1 MQLVDYLRIGSVEV
15 LDGKS
20 RGRIILSIAYLLRGP
35 APSVKVIPSAWKR
48 VWFETVSSF
57 HHLCSAFFFCVRR
70 RDLTLLLKKK
80 DFIDLVRTLRVAS
93 QV

>member
-57 HHLCSAFFFCVRR
+57 HHLCSAFFFLRPSSGS
-70 RDLTLLLKKK
+70 DIIIKKK
-80 DFIDLVRTLRVAS
+80 GLH
-93 QV
+93 